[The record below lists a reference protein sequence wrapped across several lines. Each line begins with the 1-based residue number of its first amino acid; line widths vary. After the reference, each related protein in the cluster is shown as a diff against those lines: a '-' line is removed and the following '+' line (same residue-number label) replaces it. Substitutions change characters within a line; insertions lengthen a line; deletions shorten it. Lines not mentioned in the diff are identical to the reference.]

1 MSETLSFKE
10 QLTQYRKHFLQQPKS
25 LKLRFTALGKLYE
38 YYANHAKDL
47 SLLIYSTAITK
58 AELQYGEL
66 KEACRN
72 EHQQLK
78 HLQKEL
84 DNSSLMVEQQL
95 YLGLPDDLKEMEKI
109 INAQEAILA
118 EQQRINL
125 LEEQLLER
133 MRLID
138 IDHGKKLAAIEQAA
152 VDRIPPIHNEKQALD
167 DRLAEEAKKITLQTR
182 VLSILPI
189 LLIPI
194 ILDVIAQRIGI
205 QNSSSSQLIFSHYI
219 FLISFILM
227 EIFVSSWI
235 KDIIATKLS
244 SITGNQ
250 LIIELE
256 SKWLTNQEQIKLLE
270 QKYATN
276 LASIKSKWVEKVF

>member
-10 QLTQYRKHFLQQPKS
+10 QLAHYRKHFLQQPKS

-38 YYANHAKDL
+38 HYANHAKDL

-58 AELQYGEL
+58 AELEYGEL
-66 KEACRN
+66 KGACRN

-78 HLQKEL
+78 QLQNEL

-138 IDHGKKLAAIEQAA
+138 IDHGKKLAAIEQAT
-152 VDRIPPIHNEKQALD
+152 VDRIPPIHTEKQALD
-167 DRLAEEAKKITLQTR
+167 DRLAEEAKKITLQTK

-194 ILDVIAQRIGI
+194 ILDIIAQRIGI
-205 QNSSSSQLIFSHYI
+205 QNSSSPQLIFSHYI
-219 FLISFILM
+219 FLISLILM
-227 EIFVSSWI
+227 EIFASSYI
-235 KDIIATKLS
+235 KDKIATKLS
-244 SITGNQ
+244 SITCNQ
-250 LIIELE
+250 LVIELE

-270 QKYATN
+270 QKYATH
-276 LASIKSKWVEKVF
+276 LATVKSKWADKVF